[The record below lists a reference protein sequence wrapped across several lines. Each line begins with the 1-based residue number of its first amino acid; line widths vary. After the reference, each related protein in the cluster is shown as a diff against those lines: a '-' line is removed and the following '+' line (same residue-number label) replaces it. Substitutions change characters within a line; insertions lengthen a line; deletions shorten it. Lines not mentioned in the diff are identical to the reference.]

1 MLQRL
6 TEQISRTPEQL
17 SLASIG
23 AFRTCC
29 KMSLTGQ
36 CTGVLGAVALPV
48 VGVGV
53 GVAQIVRG
61 VANTPESIREQHKGK
76 SWDQVIFNIFPHEQV
91 CTPGTHFKNLSLRSC
106 QGHTIKKITDHK
118 ASAAQS
124 TRLSCASPP
133 FPDTICQ

>member
-6 TEQISRTPEQL
+6 TEQMSKTPEQ
-17 SLASIG
+17 SPLASIG

-29 KMSLTGQ
+29 KMRLTGQ

-61 VANTPESIREQHKGK
+61 VANTPEAIREQHKGK
-76 SWDQVIFNIFPHEQV
+76 SWDQVTFNICPHEQV
-91 CTPGTHFKNLSLRSC
+91 CTPCTRSVNLSLSSC
-106 QGHTIKKITDHK
+106 QGHTVEEITDHT
-118 ASAAQS
+118 ASVAQS
-124 TRLSCASPP
+124 SRLSCAPPP